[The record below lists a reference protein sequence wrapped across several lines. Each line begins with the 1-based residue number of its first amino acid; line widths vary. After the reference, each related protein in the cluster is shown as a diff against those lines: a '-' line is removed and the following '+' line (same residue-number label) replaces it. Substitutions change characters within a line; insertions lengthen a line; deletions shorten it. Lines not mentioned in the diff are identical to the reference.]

1 MADLIS
7 ISMRLSVVLLIRITY
22 AFFIWTTII
31 VVIRVR
37 TASLIRQIRT
47 VTISVMSKASV
58 VS

>member
-7 ISMRLSVVLLIRITY
+7 ISMRFPIASLIRITY

-37 TASLIRQIRT
+37 TTSLIRQVRA
-47 VTISVMSKASV
+47 VTISVMPKASV